1 LSHAVLGY
9 CNNFYCRLR
18 QGDWRKSALARLP
31 GQLGKGAATLAPLQ
45 FDPWPR
51 MTDD

>member
-1 LSHAVLGY
+1 MSVLWSHAVLGY

-45 FDPWPR
+45 FDP
-51 MTDD
+51 